1 MAENTSAPV
10 HPARMGAKTS
20 AYWSDLTRE
29 HGFEP
34 LKIEGDVPLDLRG
47 TLYRTGPALTQR
59 FGQPYHHV
67 FEGDGAICGLRIG
80 EGQVEG
86 GVRVVRSQGFV
97 EEERAGRA
105 LYQSAVS
112 RPRQIW
118 NGMRGKFKNTG
129 NTNVMEWHGSLYA
142 LMENAK
148 PIGIDRQ
155 LETIGES
162 SLGGVVRGAF
172 SAHPHPVVKRRTTY
186 NLGMNYGART
196 TVSLYALPWEGRAH
210 CLTELPLEKPV
221 MLHDFMATENHLVL
235 LVSPVQ
241 LVMHRAILAMP
252 DFSKLFRWTPSAGTE
267 VIVVPI
273 DEPSRV
279 RRFKVDPFFQI
290 HFAGGFDEPDAV
302 NVDLMA
308 YATSDSLAKNV
319 ADIDQAPETGVVTRV
334 RIPHDRDEI
343 EKEVLCD
350 LTMEFGKIDPRF
362 EGNRHRHLYAMTV
375 KGSHTYGLIHADLE
389 TGKEECLWLPDD
401 ELASEMLFVPRSAG
415 AAEGDGY
422 LLSVIYRLSEHKSH
436 LAIFDAQHIED
447 GPIARA
453 HFDHHIPAGFHG
465 TYVPAEPF
473 VR

>member
-1 MAENTSAPV
+1 MAANASAPV
-10 HPARMGAKTS
+10 HPARMGAETS
-20 AYWSDLTRE
+20 PYWSDLTRE
-29 HGFEP
+29 HSFEP
-34 LKIEGDVPLDLRG
+34 LKIEGNVPLDLRG
-47 TLYRTGPALTQR
+47 TLYRTGPATSQR

-67 FEGDGAICGLRIG
+67 FEGDGAIVGLRIG

-86 GVRVVRSQGFV
+86 GVRLVRSAGYV

-105 LYQSAVS
+105 LYQSAV
-112 RPRQIW
+112 PRLQQIW
-118 NGMRGKFKNTG
+118 NGARGKFKNTG

-148 PIGIDRQ
+148 PTGIDNQ

-162 SLGGVVRGAF
+162 TLGGVVSGAF
-172 SAHPHPVVKRRTTY
+172 SAHPHDVVKRRTTY
-186 NLGMNYGART
+186 NFGLTYGAKT
-196 TVSLYALPWEGRAH
+196 TLSAYALPWEGPAH
-210 CLTELPLEKPV
+210 CLVEMPLEKPV
-221 MLHDFMATENHLVL
+221 MLHDFMATDNHLVF

-241 LVMHRAILAMP
+241 LVMHRAIMASP

-273 DEPSRV
+273 DEPTRV
-279 RRFKVDPFFQI
+279 RRFKIDPFFQI

-308 YATSDSLAKNV
+308 YETSDSLNRNV
-319 ADIDQAPETGVVTRV
+319 ADIDKAADLGVVTRV
-334 RIPHDRDEI
+334 RIPHGSEEV
-343 EKEVLCD
+343 EKTVLCD
-350 LTMEFGKIDPRF
+350 IEMEFGKIDPRF
-362 EGNRHRHLYAMTV
+362 EGERYRHLYGIQV
-375 KGSHTYGLIHADLE
+375 KDRHSYGIIHVDLE
-389 TGKEECLWLPDD
+389 TGKEECLYLPDD
-401 ELASEMLFVPRSAG
+401 ELASETLFVPKNANS
-415 AAEGDGY
+415 AEGEGY

-436 LAIFDAQHIED
+436 LAIIDAQRVEE

-465 TYVPAEPF
+465 TYVPTESF

>member
-1 MAENTSAPV
+1 MAESTAAPV

-20 AYWSDLTRE
+20 PYWADLSRE

-34 LKIEGDVPLDLRG
+34 LKIEGSVPLDLRG
-47 TLYRTGPALTQR
+47 TLYRTGPALSQR

-67 FEGDGAICGLRIG
+67 FEGDGAIVGLRIG

-86 GVRVVRSQGFV
+86 GVRLLQSAGYI

-112 RPRQIW
+112 RPKQIL
-118 NGMRGKFKNTG
+118 NGMRGKGKNTG

-148 PIGIDRQ
+148 PTGIDRQ

-162 SLGGVVRGAF
+162 TLGGVVQGAF

-186 NLGMNYGART
+186 NFGMNYGAKT
-196 TVSLYALPWEGRAH
+196 SVSLYALPWDGAAH
-210 CLTELPLEKPV
+210 CLTTLPLDKPV

-241 LVMHRAILAMP
+241 LVLHRAILAMP
-252 DFSKLFRWTPSAGTE
+252 DFSKLFRWTPEAGTE

-273 DEPSRV
+273 DEPTKV

-290 HFAGGFDEPDAV
+290 HFAGGFEDPDAV

-308 YATSDSLAKNV
+308 YETSDSLNKNV
-319 ADIDQAPETGVVTRV
+319 ADIDQPPDLGVVTRV
-334 RIPHDRDEI
+334 RIPHDRDTV

-350 LTMEFGKIDPRF
+350 ITMEFGKIDPRV
-362 EGNRHRHLYAMTV
+362 EGERYRHLYGIRV
-375 KGSHTYGLIHADLE
+375 VDQHTYGIIHVDLE
-389 TGKEECLWLPDD
+389 SGKEECLYLPDD
-401 ELASEMLFVPRSAG
+401 ELASETLFVPKSAD
-415 AAEGDGY
+415 AAEGEGY

-436 LAIFDAQHIED
+436 LAIIDAQHVED

-453 HFDHHIPAGFHG
+453 YFDHHIPAGFHG
-465 TYVPAEPF
+465 TFVPEEPF